1 VWSVRPF
8 RFGVSA
14 ARAESRAEWQE
25 KARRAEALGFS
36 TLLIPD
42 HLAPIL
48 PPLLPLV
55 SAADATTTLR
65 VGTFV
70 LNNDFRHPVVLAREA
85 AAVVLLTDGRLE
97 LGLGAGHMK
106 SEYDGAGLRFDAG
119 AVRVERLDESV
130 RIVKAL
136 LAGEATSFDG
146 RYYQLREHTI
156 HPRPVQR
163 PAPPIL
169 IGGHGRRLLSLAARE
184 ADIVGFVGFR
194 HLEGG
199 AAVDTAGFVPAAV
212 DERVE
217 LVRAADGDRYADLE
231 LNVLL
236 QRVVQTDDPA
246 QEAKALHARRPE
258 VSAADAA
265 QTPFFLF
272 GTTDRMVEALLE
284 RRERWGFSY
293 FVTFEPFM
301 DALAPVVAR
310 LAGR

>member
-1 VWSVRPF
+1 MGFDTLLVADHL
-8 RFGVSA
+8 SA
-14 ARAESRAEWQE
+14 VFPPLTALCTA
-25 KARRAEALGFS
+25 AEA
-36 TLLIPD
+36 TER
-42 HLAPIL
+42 
-48 PPLLPLV
+48 
-55 SAADATTTLR
+55 LR

-85 AAVVLLTDGRLE
+85 AAVDLLTDGRLE

-119 AVRVERLDESV
+119 AVRVERLGESV

-136 LAGEATSFDG
+136 LAGEPTSFDG
-146 RYYQLREHTI
+146 RHYQLREHTI
-156 HPRPVQR
+156 YPRPVQR

-212 DERVE
+212 DERIQ
-217 LVRAADGDRYADLE
+217 LVRAAAGERFADLE

-236 QRVVQTDDPA
+236 QRVVQTDDPG
-246 QEAKALHARRPE
+246 QEAEALHARRPE

-293 FVTFEPFM
+293 FVTFEPSM

-310 LAGR
+310 LAGK